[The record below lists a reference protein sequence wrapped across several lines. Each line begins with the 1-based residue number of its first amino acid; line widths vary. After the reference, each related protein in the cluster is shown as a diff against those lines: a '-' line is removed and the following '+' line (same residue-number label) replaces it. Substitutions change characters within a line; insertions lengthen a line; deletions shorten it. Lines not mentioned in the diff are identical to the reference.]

1 MTTLPQPPLSNVQM
15 ELLKLYATNIPDE
28 TIYELKKMMA
38 KFFLDKM
45 RQEAKKAWITKKY
58 TDEILEKID

>member
-1 MTTLPQPPLSNVQM
+1 MTTLPPPSLSNVQL
-15 ELLKLYATNIPDE
+15 ELLKLYATNIPDD
-28 TIYELKKMMA
+28 TIYGLKKTMA

-45 RQEAKKAWITKKY
+45 RQEATKAWVTKKY